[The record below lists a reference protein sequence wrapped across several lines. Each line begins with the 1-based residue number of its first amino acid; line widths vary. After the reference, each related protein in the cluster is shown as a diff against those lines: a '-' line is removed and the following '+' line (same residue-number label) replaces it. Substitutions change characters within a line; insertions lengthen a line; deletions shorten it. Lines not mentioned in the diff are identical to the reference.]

1 MNPFNH
7 VNARSMEEAVSL
19 LERHGREAKV
29 IAGGQ
34 DLLFRLKK
42 ELSRPNFL
50 VNLKSIPGSS
60 DISFDEKEGLSLGAL
75 TPLASIEDSPI
86 VQKRFPAL
94 AQAAGRVA
102 SLQIRNMGTLGGN
115 LCQDVWC
122 WYLQSGFPCWKNGGS
137 QCDLVTGDSLTY
149 GSVLGGF
156 RCVAVHPS
164 DMAPALLALDAK
176 VDVITPHGPKTLSIE
191 ELLPGQTIVD
201 GSLQSHAL
209 QHDELISQIRV
220 PAPVPNTRSLF
231 LKFTL
236 RQVWDFAL
244 ASVALVLVLNDERC
258 QDARLV
264 LGGVGTAPYRSREA
278 EKLLIHNGITP
289 ELAQEVGEVALRPAR
304 PLRTPRPNNY
314 KVDLGKTLVKRAL
327 LNLVGQ

>member
-7 VNARSMEEAVSL
+7 VNVASMEEAVSL
-19 LERHGREAKV
+19 LERHGREAQV

-42 ELSRPNFL
+42 NLSRPKLL
-50 VNLKSIPGSS
+50 VNLKTVPGSS
-60 DISFDEKEGLSLGAL
+60 DISFDEKEGLRLGAL
-75 TPLASIEDSPI
+75 TNLAAIEASLI
-86 VQKRFPAL
+86 VQDRFTTM

-122 WYLQSGFPCWKNGGS
+122 WYLQSGFSCWKNGGDR
-137 QCDLVTGDSLTY
+137 CDLVTGDSLSY

-156 RCVAVHPS
+156 RCLAVHPS

-176 VDVITPHGPKTLSIE
+176 VDVVTPRGAKSLSIE
-191 ELLPGQTIVD
+191 ELLPGQTVVD
-201 GSLQSHAL
+201 GSLQSHGL

-220 PAPVPNTRSLF
+220 PVPAPNTRSLF
-231 LKFTL
+231 LKHTL

-244 ASVALVLVLNDERC
+244 ASVAVALVLKYGRC
-258 QDARLV
+258 LDARLV

-278 EKLLIHNGITP
+278 EKLLIDNAITA
-289 ELAQEVGEVALRPAR
+289 ELAQQVGEVALQPAR

-314 KVDLGKTLVKRAL
+314 KVDLGKVLIKRAL
-327 LNLVGQ
+327 LSLAS